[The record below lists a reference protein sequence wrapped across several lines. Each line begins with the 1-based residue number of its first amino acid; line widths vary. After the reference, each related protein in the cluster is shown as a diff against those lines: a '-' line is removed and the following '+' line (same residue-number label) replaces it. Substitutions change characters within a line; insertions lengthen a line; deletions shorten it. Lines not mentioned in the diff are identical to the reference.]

1 MELYGMLSEQK
12 ALAGMLFGMN
22 PKSVI
27 TYIANG
33 AVNYGMG
40 LFMKDGKVANK
51 KYNNKAVLDL
61 SAYTTSGKDIIA
73 VVNGTTVTT
82 LTTTGT
88 IATDVGTLVAS
99 INDEVDGITAT
110 ASSNEITIESDND
123 TGVEVTLEYDGSDV
137 TSTKVT
143 ASSDYIYVGVA
154 VFHQD
159 SFKDS
164 RGYYIDQQA
173 VACLNDGNIW
183 VKLATGVSP
192 VDGDTAYVGT
202 DGKFTT
208 SSSGTTQVGKFKSE
222 ASDGLALVDISK

>member
-1 MELYGMLSEQK
+1 MELYGNVNDKK
-12 ALAGMLFGMN
+12 AMAGMLFGMN

-33 AVNYGMG
+33 AVNYGLG
-40 LFMKDGKVANK
+40 LFMKDGKVANT

-61 SAYTTSGKDIIA
+61 SAYTTASKDIIA

-82 LTTTGT
+82 LATTGT
-88 IATDVGTLVAS
+88 IADDVNTLVAS
-99 INDEVDGITAT
+99 INNEVDGIIAT
-110 ASSNEITIESDND
+110 ASSNKITIESDND
-123 TGVEVTLEYDGSDV
+123 VGVEVTLNYDGSDV

-183 VKLATGVSP
+183 GVIKSGVSP